1 MPLNLYNLDY
11 PYDFKP
17 HHIQLKAHPYDK
29 LSRRVAGGLKGVR
42 LTHMPNPINKALRA
56 LGRAVVELWGR
67 MMNRKDENLGLKA
80 GGAIGTSLKS
90 FDYASAKYH
99 PALDKYYDKNG
110 VTVSKDDYTDNMA
123 VKAAINVMPPY
134 NAQTA
139 QNAGHG
145 FGMAGMQN
153 AYAQASM
160 QSAAR
165 AHAAMAS
172 QQQHPQ
178 AVNQYGGL
186 VSTNNWGHVATMD
199 ARDVVS
205 VVIEG
210 SNVTVS
216 FITGDELGDPR
227 SYHQR
232 VVMPVSAF
240 RQMIKMFTVESMR
253 EDDD

>member
-1 MPLNLYNLDY
+1 
-11 PYDFKP
+11 
-17 HHIQLKAHPYDK
+17 
-29 LSRRVAGGLKGVR
+29 
-42 LTHMPNPINKALRA
+42 MPNPIKEALRA
-56 LGRAVVELWGR
+56 FWRAVVELWDG
-67 MMNRKDENLGLKA
+67 MIKRKDENFELVA
-80 GGAIGTSLKS
+80 GCKPATIQS

-99 PALDKYYDKNG
+99 PALDKYYDKNA
-110 VTVSKDDYTDNMA
+110 VTMDKDVYTDNMA
-123 VKAAINVMPPY
+123 IKYAINATPTYNTMPPY

-145 FGMAGMQN
+145 FGMVGMQN

-160 QSAAR
+160 QSAA
-165 AHAAMAS
+165 ALAAMAN

-178 AVNQYGGL
+178 AVNQYGAST
-186 VSTNNWGHVATMD
+186 STNNWGHIATMD
-199 ARDVVS
+199 ARDVMG

-232 VVMPVSAF
+232 VVMPVSTF
-240 RQMIKMFTVESMR
+240 RQMIKMFTVESMVDKGE
-253 EDDD
+253 EDEG

>member
-1 MPLNLYNLDY
+1 VPLNLYNLDY

-42 LTHMPNPINKALRA
+42 LTHMPNPIKEALRA
-56 LGRAVVELWGR
+56 FWRAVVELWDR
-67 MMNRKDENLGLKA
+67 MMKRRDENLGLKA
-80 GGAIGTSLKS
+80 GGASAVKQTAGIYSKS

-110 VTVSKDDYTDNMA
+110 ITMDKDDYTDNMA
-123 VKAAINVMPPY
+123 AKAAINVMHPY
-134 NAQTA
+134 NAQAA
-139 QNAGHG
+139 QGAGQG

-153 AYAQASM
+153 AAG
-160 QSAAR
+160 

-172 QQQHPQ
+172 HQQYPQ
-178 AVNQYGGL
+178 AVNQYGAST
-186 VSTNNWGHVATMD
+186 STNNWGHVATMD
-199 ARDVVS
+199 ARDVVG

-216 FITGDELGDPR
+216 LITGDELGDPR